1 MTGMFDNAVKKP
13 IFAFSIKDVR
23 AKEITGTNT
32 MFEKAFLEDVGKGE
46 RLKISFTQNIDLQGG
61 EYLIS
66 FGVTGYDEDTFVVY
80 HRLYDALNISVISDK
95 NTVGFYD
102 TNSKIE
108 IVKL

>member
-1 MTGMFDNAVKKP
+1 
-13 IFAFSIKDVR
+13 
-23 AKEITGTNT
+23 
-32 MFEKAFLEDVGKGE
+32 MFEKAFLEDVDAGKT
-46 RLKISFTQNIDLQGG
+46 LMITFKQKADLQGG

-102 TNSKIE
+102 TNSIIE
-108 IVKL
+108 VKEL